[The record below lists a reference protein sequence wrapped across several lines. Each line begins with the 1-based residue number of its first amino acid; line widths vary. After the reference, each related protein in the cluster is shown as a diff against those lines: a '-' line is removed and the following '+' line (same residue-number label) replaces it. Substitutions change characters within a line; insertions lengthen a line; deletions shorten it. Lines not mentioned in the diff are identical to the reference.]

1 MEHANHLILIGAA
14 LVAASVIVSAFASR
28 AGTPLLLVFLILGML
43 AGEDGPGGIRFND
56 VQLTYLIGSI
66 ALGII
71 LFDGGMRTHAQSVR
85 VGIGPGVVL
94 ATVGVFVTA
103 AIIAFFAVE
112 LFEFTWLQGLLLG
125 AIVGSTDAAAIF
137 SVLSSRGLEIKRRV
151 SATLEIESG
160 CNDPMAVF
168 LTIVLVQAIA
178 AGKTGLDLSV
188 ATRLVAELAIGGA
201 AGLGGGYV
209 MVAII
214 NRLELAQALYP
225 LLASALALAIF
236 GATTSIGGS
245 GFLAIYVAGLVMGNR
260 QVHSAQNILRVHDGL
275 AWLAQIGMFLVLGLL
290 ATPHE
295 LLNVAPTALLVAV
308 VLIVIARPVAVLVCL
323 APFRFP
329 WREQAFITWMG
340 LRGAVP
346 IILGIFPL
354 VAGIANAWLFF
365 NVAFFVVL
373 VSLFVQGWTVAP
385 AARLLQLE
393 VPPASLPAG
402 RYDLGTAGHWDLEL
416 VRYDLAED
424 SPAIGAAIANL
435 PLPEQTSVAGVL
447 RKNRIETPER
457 IGPLEAGDRVFV
469 LGAASHV
476 DALNR
481 AFIAPHHPERLEEH
495 QFFGDLVLDADA
507 GLTDI
512 ADFYGVEMP
521 PGAGDVS
528 LGAYLE
534 RVFRKRPV
542 IGDRLKVGRVEF
554 VIRETGDD
562 GRVSR
567 VGLKFR

>member
-1 MEHANHLILIGAA
+1 MHDANHLILVGAA

-28 AGTPLLLVFLILGML
+28 AGTPLLLVFLLLGML
-43 AGEDGPGGIRFND
+43 AGEDGPGGIQFND
-56 VQLTYLIGSI
+56 VKLTYLLGCV

-85 VGIGPGVVL
+85 VGIGPGLVL
-94 ATVGVFVTA
+94 ATIGVFATA
-103 AIIAFFAVE
+103 AVIAFFAVA
-112 LFEFTWLQGLLLG
+112 LFNFTWLQGFLLG

-137 SVLSSRGLEIKRRV
+137 SVLSSRGLAIKRRV

-178 AGKTGLDLSV
+178 AGKTELDISV
-188 ATRLVAELAIGGA
+188 AARLVSELAIGGA
-201 AGLGGGYV
+201 AGWAGGYV
-209 MVAII
+209 MVGII

-236 GATTSIGGS
+236 GATGSIGGS

-275 AWLAQIGMFLVLGLL
+275 AWLAQIGMFLMLGLL

-295 LLNVAPTALLVAV
+295 LVKVGPTALLVALVLTV
-308 VLIVIARPVAVLVCL
+308 VARPLAVIICL

-329 WREQAFITWMG
+329 WREQAFIAWMG

-346 IILGIFPL
+346 IILGVFPL
-354 VAGIANAWLFF
+354 VAGIENAWLYF
-365 NVAFFVVL
+365 NIAFFVVL

-385 AARLLQLE
+385 AARLMQLE

-402 RYDLGTAGHWDLEL
+402 RYDLGTAGRWDLEL
-416 VRYDLAED
+416 LRYDLADD
-424 SPAIGAAIANL
+424 SPAIATPLANL
-435 PLPEQTSVAGVL
+435 ALPEQTSIAGVL
-447 RKNRIETPER
+447 RNDRVEPAER
-457 IGPLEAGDRVFV
+457 ITALQSGDRVFV
-469 LGAASHV
+469 LGDAEHV

-507 GLTDI
+507 SLGDV
-512 ADFYGVEMP
+512 AAFYGVELP
-521 PGAGDVS
+521 PDAGDAS
-528 LGAYLE
+528 LGDYLQ

-542 IGDRLKVGRVEF
+542 VGDRLKVGRVEF
-554 VIRETGDD
+554 VIRETAED